1 MAKHIHKINGLPL
14 AASQVMP
21 GSPLEL
27 RIENIEEF
35 TNLGAFEIVELDP
48 NTHEPDVDTPSNK
61 VIYLTRDESAQVDDP
76 YTEWIWVPAK
86 TEPEPVAAHWEVIG
100 TTSIKLQRATTT
112 REGITVLNSATVS
125 SGAITEDETKAVT
138 ALGVKN
144 AIGTLDAVVTSSD
157 GTNIQVRVTE
167 VDGVITGISI
177 VTDNTVARPES
188 GDFTAGH
195 IPEFDQDGN
204 IVDSGLSAQDSL
216 QGIEDADGI
225 AFTVTDNIATVPTAA
240 AGAAI
245 GQTGETQS
253 GNLGLVTIATIDI

>member
-1 MAKHIHKINGLPL
+1 M
-14 AASQVMP
+14 
-21 GSPLEL
+21 
-27 RIENIEEF
+27 
-35 TNLGAFEIVELDP
+35 
-48 NTHEPDVDTPSNK
+48 TP
-61 VIYLTRDESAQVDDP
+61 
-76 YTEWIWVPAK
+76 
-86 TEPEPVAAHWEVIG
+86 
-100 TTSIKLQRATTT
+100 AT
-112 REGITVLNSATVS
+112 
-125 SGAITEDETKAVT
+125 
-138 ALGVKN
+138 
-144 AIGTLDAVVTSSD
+144 DAVVTSSD